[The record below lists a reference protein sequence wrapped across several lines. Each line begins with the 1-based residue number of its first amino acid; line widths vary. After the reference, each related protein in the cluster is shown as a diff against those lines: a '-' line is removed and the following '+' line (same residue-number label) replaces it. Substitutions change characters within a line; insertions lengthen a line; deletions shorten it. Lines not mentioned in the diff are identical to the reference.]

1 MRIIAI
7 AIAALLLAFPASAQ
21 TTPKSQGKSTTAP
34 GQTGKTPG
42 LEQQK
47 SDTKTGK
54 DFAPGQNQKKPG
66 DAKNIN
72 PGSTQRKK

>member
-7 AIAALLLAFPASAQ
+7 TIAALLFAVPASAQ
-21 TTPKSQGKSTTAP
+21 TTNSPGKSNTAP

-42 LEQQK
+42 QKQQK
-47 SDTKTGK
+47 SDTKIGK

-72 PGSTQRKK
+72 PGSTQRRK

>member
-1 MRIIAI
+1 MRVIAI
-7 AIAALLLAFPASAQ
+7 AIAALLLAVPASAQ
-21 TTPKSQGKSTTAP
+21 TKNPGKSGTAP

-42 LEQQK
+42 QQQQK

-54 DFAPGQNQKKPG
+54 DYAPGQNQKKPG

-72 PGSTQRKK
+72 PGSTQRK